1 MSNKN
6 TTGVSVGSVSLLV
19 IFLVLCMSIFAVL
32 SLTTAKSELRL
43 AEKSAQAVAG
53 YYMADLACMEKMEQL
68 QEMVDQGATAS
79 DLIRAAEGFG
89 GAARL
94 VNGALR
100 IEYAQ
105 QIMPGQE
112 LQAVFAAENGKVSV
126 LSWRAIDVGPWEPD
140 FTLNLWGGF
149 FDD

>member
-6 TTGVSVGSVSLLV
+6 TAGVSVGSVSLLV
-19 IFLVLCMSIFAVL
+19 IFLVLCMSIFSVL
-32 SLTTAKSELRL
+32 SLTTAKTELRL

-53 YYMADLACMEKMEQL
+53 YYRADLACMETMERL
-68 QEMVDQGATAS
+68 QEALDQGAATTE
-79 DLIRAAEGFG
+79 LIRQAEALG
-89 GAARL
+89 GSARL

-112 LQAVFAAENGKVSV
+112 LQAVFATQNGKVSI

>member
-32 SLTTAKSELRL
+32 SLTTARSELRL

-53 YYMADLACMEKMEQL
+53 YYQADLACMEKMERL
-68 QEMVDQGATAS
+68 QEMLDQGAVTS
-79 DLIRAAEGFG
+79 DLIREAESFG

-112 LQAVFAAENGKVSV
+112 LQAVFAAENGKVSI

-140 FTLNLWGGF
+140 FTLNVWGGF